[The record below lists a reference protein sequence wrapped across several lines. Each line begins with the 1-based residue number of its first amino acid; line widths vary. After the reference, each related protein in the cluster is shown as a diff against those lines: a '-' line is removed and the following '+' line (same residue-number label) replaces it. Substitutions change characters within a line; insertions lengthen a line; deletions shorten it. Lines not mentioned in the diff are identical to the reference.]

1 MGFDAL
7 LGNDRLKQNLTGA
20 FARNRISHFYLISGP
35 AGSGK
40 HTLAKLLAAAALC
53 SGSQKPCCQCSHCR
67 KVLSGTHP
75 DYMIVDDPEK
85 KNIPVDLIRS
95 ARADIYIQPN
105 EADRK
110 VYMLPRAHDMLPP
123 SQNALLKI
131 LEEPPAYGVF
141 ILLTDNPE
149 KMLPTI
155 RSRCTELAMTALP
168 EPVLRQALQRDYP
181 QADPGQITGAITRSG
196 GYLGQ
201 AKLLMEASEDVSQT
215 TLGFLKSY
223 AEGDTMGLMQ
233 VLTAMEKWKRDPL
246 TQELEQWVQAL
257 TNALTA
263 RSGIAP
269 TQPMAAQIST
279 SRSAKDLT
287 HAIEALRKCIEYA
300 QCNVSTGA
308 ICGYLLWELR

>member
-1 MGFDAL
+1 MGFETL

-40 HTLAKLLAAAALC
+40 RTLSKLLSAAILC
-53 SGSQKPCCQCSHCR
+53 TGSQKPCCQCSHCR
-67 KVLSGTHP
+67 KALSGTHP
-75 DYMIVDDPEK
+75 DLITVDDPEK
-85 KNIPVDLIRS
+85 KNIPVELIRS

-105 EADRK
+105 EAERK
-110 VYMLPRAHDMLPP
+110 VYLIPRAQDMLPP

-141 ILLTDNPE
+141 ILLADNPE
-149 KMLPTI
+149 KLLPTI
-155 RSRCTELAMTALP
+155 RSRCVELSMTALP
-168 EPVLRQALQRDYP
+168 ENILRQALQAQYP
-181 QADPGQITGAITRSG
+181 QASAEQLAGAIARSG

-201 AKLLMEASEDVSQT
+201 AKQLMEEAEDASQT
-215 TLGFLKSY
+215 TMDFLRSY
-223 AEGDTMGLMQ
+223 ASANTLGLLQ
-233 VLTAMEKWKRDPL
+233 VLSSMEKWKRDQL
-246 TQELEQWVQAL
+246 TQELERWLQAL

-263 RSGIAP
+263 RSGIIP

-279 SRSAKDLT
+279 ARSAKDLLS
-287 HAIEALRKCIEYA
+287 AIASLQKVIDLA
-300 QCNVSTGA
+300 QYNVSPGA